1 MVKIIPAILT
11 NSPEEARELISKAEG
26 LVDRVQIDIIDG
38 EFANNK
44 TIFPEAMESVDT
56 NLLFDYHLMVKNPV
70 NWIEKCVRGQADRV
84 IGQIELMSDQKEFI
98 EKATSL
104 GLKVG
109 LGIDIDT
116 PVTSID
122 ESLFSD
128 IDVLLLM
135 SVKAGFAGQQFELRV
150 WDKIKE
156 IMIIKQ
162 KHDARFNLCVDG
174 GITKELYNDM
184 AKTHVNEVA
193 VGKRI
198 FEDSLKENLE
208 LFNEAYG

>member
-11 NSPEEARELISKAEG
+11 NSPEEARDLISKSEG
-26 LVDRVQIDIIDG
+26 LVDRVQLDIIDG
-38 EFANNK
+38 EYANNK
-44 TIFPEAMESVDT
+44 TISPEAMESVDT
-56 NLLFDYHLMVKNPV
+56 NLLFDYHLMVKEPV

-84 IGQIELMSDQKEFI
+84 IGQIEMMNDQKEFI

-116 PVTSID
+116 PATSID
-122 ESLFSD
+122 ESLLSD
-128 IDVLLLM
+128 IDVLLIM

-156 IMIIKQ
+156 VIIMKQ
-162 KHDARFNLCVDG
+162 KHDSRFSVCVDG

-184 AKTHVNEVA
+184 GKTHVNEVA

-208 LFNEAYG
+208 MFKE